1 MRPSFAL
8 GFARHTGRR
17 RNELMK
23 KVLHC
28 IPTEA
33 EALRSGRSKIQNYD
47 IMTNLGT
54 LSSRYCTSLQWR
66 THGRVQR
73 RNLQVAR
80 CIRNALP
87 AEWPCGHRRRVRGA
101 ASVSGNA
108 ILFERARGGREGERR
123 HEARIPFTFPPS
135 YILIWR
141 FLGPNLCYS
150 LFNLPFHE

>member
-17 RNELMK
+17 RNELMEK
-23 KVLHC
+23 LLQC
-28 IPTEA
+28 MLT

-47 IMTNLGT
+47 IVIT
-54 LSSRYCTSLQWR
+54 LAKAPCPQDIAPLFNGELMAEYNAATCKSPVVFVTLCRLNS
-66 THGRVQR
+66 H
-73 RNLQVAR
+73 VATD
-80 CIRNALP
+80 A
-87 AEWPCGHRRRVRGA
+87 ASA

-123 HEARIPFTFPPS
+123 HEAMIPFTFPPS